1 MGFETRTSEPRPHSG
16 RIRRGSPF
24 RVGNPGAER
33 TLVWGHARQSWNSDF
48 RIGRKPV
55 FYMDDKTFENL
66 MRYLLAGIAAV
77 SFFLAIYAMLWLHLW
92 ANK

>member
-1 MGFETRTSEPRPHSG
+1 
-16 RIRRGSPF
+16 
-24 RVGNPGAER
+24 
-33 TLVWGHARQSWNSDF
+33 
-48 RIGRKPV
+48 V